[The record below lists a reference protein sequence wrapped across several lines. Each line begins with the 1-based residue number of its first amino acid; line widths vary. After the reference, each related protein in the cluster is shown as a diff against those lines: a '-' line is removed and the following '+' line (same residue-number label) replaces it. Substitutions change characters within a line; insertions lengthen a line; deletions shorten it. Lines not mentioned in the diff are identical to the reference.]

1 MGDGVFLIVLGLVVI
16 LLGLLRTAGRILK
29 KDLPRSTGYLRGQE
43 IGSYIAMGIGGIM
56 VLAGL
61 GTVLVQLL
69 N

>member
-29 KDLPRSTGYLRGQE
+29 KDLPRSTDYMRGQE
-43 IGSYIAMGIGGIM
+43 IGSYIAMGLGGIL